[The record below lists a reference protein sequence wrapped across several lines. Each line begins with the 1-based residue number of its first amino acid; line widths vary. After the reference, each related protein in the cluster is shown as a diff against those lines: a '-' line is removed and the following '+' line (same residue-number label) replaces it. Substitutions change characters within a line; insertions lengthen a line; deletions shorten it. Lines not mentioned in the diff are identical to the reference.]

1 MTEKKASGI
10 PLGCVSDGGAYL
22 PEREKVRELRM
33 REMGCAEIAGRLGIP
48 EGTVILH
55 CLKLGLPATGPCRRI
70 PLPKE
75 DAAWLRYH
83 RREPKYAN
91 CPVCGK
97 KIIQPLIGRPKKFC
111 SRTCKNKFWNDRW
124 RAEKEK
130 HGRRAVCENCGE
142 IFYAV
147 NEGKKPQRFCCQ
159 DCYFEF
165 RYGRRE

>member
-1 MTEKKASGI
+1 MAERKNPGI

-33 REMGCAEIAGRLGIP
+33 REMGCADIAKQLDIP
-48 EGTVILH
+48 EGIVILH
-55 CLKLGLPATGPCRRI
+55 CLKLGLPATGPCRRL
-70 PLPKE
+70 PLPEE
-75 DAAWLRYH
+75 DEEWLRYH

-130 HGRRAVCENCGE
+130 HGRQAVCENCGE